1 MVTVQYVLAS
11 ACALVLLVLAA
22 NLLVD
27 LYVRAAVR
35 DALDEGVRAAVPIG
49 ATASDCAARAND
61 TLHGLVRGAFVD
73 GVSVHCGVD
82 GGRVTADADV
92 VLPSFLAV
100 LPTWAFR
107 VHAEARQES
116 ADGPP

>member
-1 MVTVQYVLAS
+1 MVTVQFVAAS
-11 ACALVLLVLAA
+11 ALALVMLLLAA

-49 ATASDCAARAND
+49 ASVDDCTRRTAD
-61 TLHGLVRGAFVD
+61 TLNGLVHGPLGEQVAVRCAI
-73 GVSVHCGVD
+73 D

-92 VLPSFLAV
+92 VLEGFVEWLPSWSLR
-100 LPTWAFR
+100 L
-107 VHAEARQES
+107 HAEAVQE
-116 ADGPP
+116 APR